1 MVSLLRNFS
10 TSSGWN
16 NSLAASVTVDDG
28 LSATKERIA
37 RSRSPI
43 GTVYRMTSLLYDCS
57 QKILRP
63 VLICVV
69 VIVTTEMVGTLS
81 SRYRRSPAR
90 NRDSFLA
97 LADTLLRNFTISD
110 LKELDVDCDL
120 MREVASSH
128 SHLPLAAMLVSKLQ
142 TAQPTQ
148 VSNVINIQDSV
159 INRSEIG

>member
-1 MVSLLRNFS
+1 MFTENIATGPYLCGGDCNYR
-10 TSSGWN
+10 
-16 NSLAASVTVDDG
+16 DG
-28 LSATKERIA
+28 LS
-37 RSRSPI
+37 S
-43 GTVYRMTSLLYDCS
+43 
-57 QKILRP
+57 
-63 VLICVV
+63 
-69 VIVTTEMVGTLS
+69 GTLS